1 MIDYAAAMTR
11 TPVEVPDELFAQ
23 LREHFDDA
31 QLVELTAVIATENFR
46 GRFNWAFGLGSEG
59 FAEGLPTPSRETA
72 GAA

>member
-1 MIDYAAAMTR
+1 MWPI
-11 TPVEVPDELFAQ
+11 
-23 LREHFDDA
+23 DA

-46 GRFNWAFGLGSEG
+46 GRFNWALCLGSEG